1 MFTPRQTAAAPPTTS
16 NSTELTTSPP
26 PPGADTTTT
35 QPPNIS
41 PIQTSLERKASHSS
55 PHGLNAR
62 SCVTCRRR
70 KVKCDK
76 SNPCSNCTKAGS
88 LCVFPAPGRAP
99 RRPRQGGKVVSERE
113 AELLKRLRRLEG
125 VVEELSGQVEVEAVK
140 HSPSSDNSSTAHL
153 RERDPDSADTGTK
166 DKGNGSTVRVVGMD
180 EGSGNR
186 RQWIARALKL
196 GSGPPK
202 TAWGPEEAERGVGRL
217 VLDEGKSR
225 YVASPFWASISEE
238 VDEIRDMLHYHE
250 FESDSD
256 TPALPS
262 TAHTEPDHQSFIMGY
277 NSSDVNLK
285 SLHPLPSQIPFYWQ
299 TFLENVQPLV
309 KIMHT
314 PTMNKVI
321 KEVQNNLDSLSKSTE
336 ALMFSIYFATI
347 TSMNANEVMTNF
359 GVAKETLL
367 KQYRFGVE
375 QALARAGFLNT
386 NEIVTVQAFVLF
398 LVCVRR
404 HDDTRFVWSLTGLAL
419 RISQSLGLH
428 RDGTKFGLSPFDT
441 EMRRRLWWQVC
452 ILDTRA
458 SEDHGSDPSILDYSF
473 DTEYPLSI
481 NDDDLDPDATEPP
494 TPRPGV
500 SEMTFCLIR
509 YEICNLTRKIT
520 YIPPGPNL
528 PCRMADEVLT
538 IEDKERLV
546 REVADHLEKT
556 YLQHCEGA
564 GPLYW
569 VAAIVARLIIA
580 KMSLI
585 IYHPLTQP
593 GKPNSL
599 SQDIRDRLFMS
610 SIEIIEYS
618 RVLESEATTKQWGW
632 LFHTYIQWHA
642 IAYILGE
649 LCIRPNSAI
658 VERGWKAADVVFSE
672 WNAAGNTVTHTKTG
686 MLWQPMRR
694 LMAKAMKKREE
705 NAARENV
712 DTENNGLGIPR
723 MYMRPP
729 PEAYSRPSPCP
740 GNISRD
746 RVLERQEPNGNA
758 LAGFTDPMTSNATMY
773 SSAADDTSTMPP
785 QVVGGMD
792 VLPDPLP
799 LNTMQNQAWT
809 YDVNNMGDLNNTNL
823 NGNDPNNANGNFN
836 PWYPGVGS
844 GIVDI
849 DVEDMADVSWE
860 GWDEM
865 VRDYQMEQDQAAPD
879 GARGPTLGGMGQ
891 WW

>member
-1 MFTPRQTAAAPPTTS
+1 MFSPTQSNAAAPASMESTPSAPSDS
-16 NSTELTTSPP
+16 NHAPNVSPV
-26 PPGADTTTT
+26 
-35 QPPNIS
+35 
-41 PIQTSLERKASHSS
+41 QTSLERKASHSS

-76 SNPCSNCTKAGS
+76 QNPCSNCTKAGS
-88 LCVFPAPGRAP
+88 PCVFPAPGRAP

-140 HSPSSDNSSTAHL
+140 HSPSSDNSS
-153 RERDPDSADTGTK
+153 SVQK
-166 DKGNGSTVRVVGMD
+166 DNESENASNHKSNTVRVVGMD

-186 RQWIARALKL
+186 RTWIARSWKL
-196 GSGPPK
+196 GAGPPK
-202 TAWGPEEAERGVGRL
+202 SAYGPEEVERGVGRL

-238 VDEIRDMLHYHE
+238 VDEIRDMLHYQE
-250 FESDSD
+250 FDSDSD
-256 TPALPS
+256 APAAPS
-262 TAHTEPDHQSFIMGY
+262 NVVTEPDHQSFIMGY
-277 NSSDVNLK
+277 NSSDVDLK

-321 KEVQNNLDSLSKSTE
+321 KEVQNNLDSLSRSTE

-359 GVAKETLL
+359 GIRKETLL

-428 RDGTKFGLSPFDT
+428 RDGTKFRLSPFDT

-473 DTEYPLSI
+473 DTEYPSNI
-481 NDDDLDPDATEPP
+481 NDDDLDPDATDPP
-494 TPRPGV
+494 QPRQGV

-520 YIPPGPNL
+520 YTPPGQT
-528 PCRMADEVLT
+528 PCRLSGKILT

-556 YLQHCEGA
+556 YLQYCEDA

-569 VAAIVARLIIA
+569 VAATVARLIIA

-585 IYHPLTQP
+585 IYHPLTHP
-593 GKPNSL
+593 GKLNSL
-599 SQDIRDRLFMS
+599 SQDIRDRLFMA

-618 RVLESEATTKQWGW
+618 RVLESEASTKQWGW

-649 LCIRPNSAI
+649 LCIRPNSTI
-658 VERGWKAADVVFSE
+658 VERAWRIIDLVFTE
-672 WNAAGNTVTHTKTG
+672 WNGAANTMTHTKTG

-694 LMAKAMKKREE
+694 LLAKAMRKREE
-705 NAARENV
+705 NIQSANN
-712 DTENNGLGIPR
+712 DTDNNGLGIPR

-740 GNISRD
+740 GNIARD
-746 RVLERQEPNGNA
+746 RLLERENQHTTAAADMSNGNVLEGLN
-758 LAGFTDPMTSNATMY
+758 DPMSNAPMY
-773 SSAADDTSTMPP
+773 STAEAPAPIMPP
-785 QVVGGMD
+785 QVVGGTDTGMD
-792 VLPDPLP
+792 NLITDFQP
-799 LNTMQNQAWT
+799 MQPWVMDENA
-809 YDVNNMGDLNNTNL
+809 N
-823 NGNDPNNANGNFN
+823 NGNNGNMPGFN
-836 PWYPGVGS
+836 PYFPGIGA
-844 GIVDI
+844 GIVDL

-865 VRDYQMEQDQAAPD
+865 VRDYLMEQDQAAPD